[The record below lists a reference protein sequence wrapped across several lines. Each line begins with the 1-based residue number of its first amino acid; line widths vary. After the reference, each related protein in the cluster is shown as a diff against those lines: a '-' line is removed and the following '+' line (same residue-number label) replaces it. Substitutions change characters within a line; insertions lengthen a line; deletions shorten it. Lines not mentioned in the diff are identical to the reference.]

1 MFDEMRDTLLAF
13 EATIN
18 YNAPAQE
25 RAFYNA
31 LRTLLSD
38 LLPAAAVGQHA
49 NQLTAA
55 YKWFTKHRPRA
66 QTTDPGLS
74 AALAASLSIPSLP
87 GTAPHTLAPP
97 PPGRPASLQ
106 GPGSERKFGAQH
118 QFFNAFTHEPSPTRP
133 SPAAA
138 TSKAAG
144 GTQGS
149 QAPGPPASTAAKA
162 SKGNLV
168 GGRAA
173 RPPLG
178 LAVVHQP
185 ALGSSTSRGLS
196 GKATERLVVKE
207 GEAAG
212 GAGEE
217 EGPGPLM
224 ALGPVLAP
232 RATARVGFDPD
243 KVDDTAG
250 AKPTTQGQAP
260 SWYQGPFR
268 IDSQAGRGP
277 ARGAAKPSASY
288 KDPQPQSEAAEVEA
302 LRQKWSGIERVAAS
316 CSAQVHS
323 QVQAWAVQR
332 GRLEEEIVRRQEAS
346 RYAAPS
352 LRHLAGPAADT
363 DPGQA
368 AGYVSAYAGVTC
380 DAVQALA
387 AGFHSLEHAGAALRT
402 VPGLAPGPTLTSTAR
417 EVRCDSLIEY
427 DQHCQR
433 LASRMQQLGLA
444 STMSPEAL
452 QAALAPVPDKSYLEC
467 VAKLPRPGEHLA
479 SRPPS
484 RRTAHKAA
492 SSKMHR

>member
-1 MFDEMRDTLLAF
+1 MIMPDELHFTTPALRDELKASASRLRRAQMARGVEAVQAQQMIQDWQRPSTARPLEEDHTLRGIPMFDEMRDTLLTF

-138 TSKAAG
+138 TSKVAG

-149 QAPGPPASTAAKA
+149 QAPGPHASTAAKT
-162 SKGNLV
+162 SKGSLV

-173 RPPLG
+173 RPPMG

-243 KVDDTAG
+243 KVDETAG
-250 AKPTTQGQAP
+250 AKPTTQVGWWDQGRGQA
-260 SWYQGPFR
+260 GP
-268 IDSQAGRGP
+268 
-277 ARGAAKPSASY
+277 
-288 KDPQPQSEAAEVEA
+288 
-302 LRQKWSGIERVAAS
+302 
-316 CSAQVHS
+316 
-323 QVQAWAVQR
+323 
-332 GRLEEEIVRRQEAS
+332 
-346 RYAAPS
+346 
-352 LRHLAGPAADT
+352 
-363 DPGQA
+363 
-368 AGYVSAYAGVTC
+368 
-380 DAVQALA
+380 
-387 AGFHSLEHAGAALRT
+387 
-402 VPGLAPGPTLTSTAR
+402 
-417 EVRCDSLIEY
+417 
-427 DQHCQR
+427 
-433 LASRMQQLGLA
+433 
-444 STMSPEAL
+444 
-452 QAALAPVPDKSYLEC
+452 
-467 VAKLPRPGEHLA
+467 LP
-479 SRPPS
+479 
-484 RRTAHKAA
+484 
-492 SSKMHR
+492 

>member
-38 LLPAAAVGQHA
+38 LLPAAA
-49 NQLTAA
+49 
-55 YKWFTKHRPRA
+55 
-66 QTTDPGLS
+66 
-74 AALAASLSIPSLP
+74 
-87 GTAPHTLAPP
+87 
-97 PPGRPASLQ
+97 

-118 QFFNAFTHEPSPTRP
+118 EFFNAFTHEPSPTRP

-162 SKGNLV
+162 SKGNLA

-224 ALGPVLAP
+224 ALGSVLAP

-250 AKPTTQGQAP
+250 AKPTT
-260 SWYQGPFR
+260 
-268 IDSQAGRGP
+268 
-277 ARGAAKPSASY
+277 
-288 KDPQPQSEAAEVEA
+288 QSEAAEVEA

-323 QVQAWAVQR
+323 
-332 GRLEEEIVRRQEAS
+332 
-346 RYAAPS
+346 
-352 LRHLAGPAADT
+352 
-363 DPGQA
+363 
-368 AGYVSAYAGVTC
+368 
-380 DAVQALA
+380 QALA

-417 EVRCDSLIEY
+417 EVRCDSVIEY

-452 QAALAPVPDKSYLEC
+452 QAALAPVPDKSYLDIE
-467 VAKLPRPGEHLA
+467 KSPSTA
-479 SRPPS
+479 SW
-484 RRTAHKAA
+484 A
-492 SSKMHR
+492 